1 MSGEGL
7 RQDAPAAV
15 DGAGDTEGIG
25 DTGSTGDTAQRS
37 RRRMWWGI
45 ALMIVAA
52 CLPPVAQLGALSRI
66 ATLLWLAS
74 MPLCLAGAVLAGQG
88 IIALRAQRRAAE
100 EREAGLL

>member
-15 DGAGDTEGIG
+15 DGTGDTEGIG
-25 DTGSTGDTAQRS
+25 DTGGTAQRS
-37 RRRMWWGI
+37 WSRMWWGI

-52 CLPPVAQLGALSRI
+52 CLPPAAQLGALSRI
-66 ATLLWLAS
+66 STLLWLAS